1 MIWTFNDLDI
11 WYIQCSRN
19 ENKSFP
25 VYKLSNFQRDTNN
38 CCIWISISYNKEWYQ
53 YNSLY
58 FSNEIIGVYNPSN
71 IFYNSLLYVEFENS
85 LDTLEIKQG
94 LYFSFLNQFD
104 LGIENEEVIA
114 EIKRMAKTNN

>member
-1 MIWTFNDLDI
+1 M
-11 WYIQCSRN
+11 
-19 ENKSFP
+19 
-25 VYKLSNFQRDTNN
+25 
-38 CCIWISISYNKEWYQ
+38 
-53 YNSLY
+53 Y
-58 FSNEIIGVYNPSN
+58 FSNGIIGVYTPSN
-71 IFYNSLLYVEFENS
+71 IFYNSLLCVEFENS